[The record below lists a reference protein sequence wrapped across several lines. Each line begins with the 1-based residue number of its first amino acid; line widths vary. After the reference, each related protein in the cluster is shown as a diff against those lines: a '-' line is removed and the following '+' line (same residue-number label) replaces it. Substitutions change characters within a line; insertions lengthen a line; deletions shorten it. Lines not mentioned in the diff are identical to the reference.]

1 MNPVDSKPAVCF
13 NLARMQQ
20 GTHSASSPSRP
31 AAPERAYFYFWRF
44 T

>member
-1 MNPVDSKPAVCF
+1 MK
-13 NLARMQQ
+13 RE
-20 GTHSASSPSRP
+20 GTHLVSPTSRD

>member
-1 MNPVDSKPAVCF
+1 
-13 NLARMQQ
+13 MQQ
-20 GTHSASSPSRP
+20 GTHIASSSSRF